1 MEVKWIKLSTNIF
14 DDEKIQ
20 LIEQLPEADAI
31 IVIWFKLL
39 TLAGKQNN
47 DGILMLNDRIPYT
60 IEMLS
65 SIFRR
70 KPMIVQLALETFK
83 AFGMIE
89 ITDNVYKLSNW
100 SKHQTLT
107 NRKEYMKN
115 YMKEYR
121 SIGNVNNVNSLQG
134 VNVNRQEE
142 EIELEVEERNK
153 KKEERIIVD
162 GNSISK
168 GDNKGTQGGQ
178 MSTDKH
184 FVEELNN
191 DPKLNNTFEELE
203 RLIKYNFIKPT
214 GRELTEYEGRLL
226 FDWTKEYP
234 KEYLNFIISELSLN
248 SDDKKN
254 FKYLRGAVVK
264 AYESWIKA
272 STPATRLTKTEIE
285 TIELDDVFAE
295 LKALK
300 EKGKK

>member
-47 DGILMLNDRIPYT
+47 DGFLMLNDKIPYT

-70 KPMIVQLALETFK
+70 KPMVVQLALETFRQ
-83 AFGMIE
+83 FGMIE

-100 SKHQTLT
+100 HKHQTLT

-121 SIGNVNNVNSLQG
+121 AIGSVNNVNSLQG

-153 KKEERIIVD
+153 NKDKEVNNND
-162 GNSISK
+162 DLNF
-168 GDNKGTQGGQ
+168 
-178 MSTDKH
+178 M
-184 FVEELNN
+184 EELNKDVKKN
-191 DPKLNNTFEELE
+191 TTFEELE
-203 RLIKYNFIKPT
+203 RLIKYNFFQPKRDLT
-214 GRELTEYEGRLL
+214 EVEAREL
-226 FDWTKEYP
+226 FNWINSYP
-234 KEYLNFIISELSLN
+234 KAYLNHIISEQALS
-248 SDDKKN
+248 SPDKRN
-254 FKYLRGAVVK
+254 FKYLKAVIVK
-264 AYESWIKA
+264 AYDQWQVKAPTPIKQVQE
-272 STPATRLTKTEIE
+272 PV
-285 TIELDDVFAE
+285 ELDDVFAE
-295 LKALK
+295 LEALK
-300 EKGKK
+300 KKGK

>member
-47 DGILMLNDRIPYT
+47 DGILMLNDKIAYT
-60 IEMLS
+60 EEMLS
-65 SIFRR
+65 HIFRR
-70 KPMIVQLALETFK
+70 KPMIVQLALQTFK

-89 ITDNVYKLSNW
+89 ITDNIYKLSNW
-100 SKHQTLT
+100 NKHQTLT

-121 SIGNVNNVNSLQG
+121 SIGSVNNVNSLQG

-153 KKEERIIVD
+153 KKEVRIVVD
-162 GNSISK
+162 SNNISK

-191 DPKLNNTFEELE
+191 NPKLNNDFEYLE
-203 RLIKYNFIKPT
+203 RFTINNFLTPK
-214 GRELTEYEGRLL
+214 RELTEQEAQML
-226 FDWTKEYP
+226 FSWLQSYP
-234 KEYLNFIISELSLN
+234 KAYLEYIITEMSLN
-248 SDDKKN
+248 GADKRN
-254 FKYLRGAVVK
+254 FRYLRAVVAK
-264 AYESWIKA
+264 AYDQWKIANEQPTLNK
-272 STPATRLTKTEIE
+272 PQVQDPV
-285 TIELDDVFAE
+285 ELDNVFAE
-295 LKALK
+295 LEALK
-300 EKGKK
+300 KGKKNV